1 MKDRPTDSAEV
12 AVVTGGAAG
21 IGRRIVERLLAADW
35 TVWVLDLN
43 APPTAADAVVSRLH
57 YARCDLRRSDE
68 VIDAFTRIA
77 TATEAIDA
85 VVCSGGAVQVCELER
100 TAI

>member
-1 MKDRPTDSAEV
+1 MRGRPTGSAEV

-43 APPTAADAVVSRLH
+43 APTTAANADLSRLH
-57 YARCDLRRSDE
+57 YARCDLRHSEE

-85 VVCSGGAVQVCELER
+85 LVCSAGVVKVADLER
-100 TAI
+100 TS